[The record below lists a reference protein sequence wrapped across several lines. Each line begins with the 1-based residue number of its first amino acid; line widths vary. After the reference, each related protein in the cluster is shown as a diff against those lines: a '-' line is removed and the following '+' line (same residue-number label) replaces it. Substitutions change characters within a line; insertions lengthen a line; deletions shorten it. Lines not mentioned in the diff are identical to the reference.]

1 MSIGILFTGGT
12 ISMRIDPAS
21 GAAVPSMTAA
31 DIVAQVPSLGAV
43 ADFEIEEFS
52 RLPGPHVTPDGM

>member
-1 MSIGILFTGGT
+1 
-12 ISMRIDPAS
+12 
-21 GAAVPSMTAA
+21 MTAA